1 MNSHQSLPAKT
12 EDCHSEND
20 LMKTYGDRLCHW
32 SIVPAVVQIYQSA
45 ETGHLLIVK
54 NLWGLTRSQMF
65 APFPYKIH
73 YEDESQ
79 T

>member
-1 MNSHQSLPAKT
+1 MVATTCRMST
-12 EDCHSEND
+12 ER
-20 LMKTYGDRLCHW
+20 TVGW
-32 SIVPAVVQIYQSA
+32 VATVGVQVAIVPAVVQIYQSA

-54 NLWGLTRSQMF
+54 NLWGLTRSQIF
-65 APFPYKIH
+65 APLPYKIH